1 VLCSSFGH
9 FLAAINSFG
18 FRVADRRDHLKNVNV
33 AHSIFMQKF
42 RASSAVYARTLELPT
57 FGHGENHALLQV
69 CDIISSALIDP
80 ITTLV
85 CCTGHVANVHVQP
98 GAAHLRQ
105 RFAAVPRD
113 LPQRCGMSRVE

>member
-1 VLCSSFGH
+1 MVCSSFDN
-9 FLAAINSFG
+9 FLTAIDRFG
-18 FRVADRRDHLKNVNV
+18 FRVADSRDHLKSVNV
-33 AHSIFMQKF
+33 AHSIFTQKF
-42 RASSAVYARTLELPT
+42 RASCAVYARTLELPA

-80 ITTLV
+80 IATLV
-85 CCTGHVANVHVQP
+85 CCTGQVANVHVPP

-105 RFAAVPRD
+105 RFAAVPKD